1 MTNSQQTDDFRQL
14 ITEHAQ
20 LIRLCAAGLCQL
32 IALVL
37 VLTAPSGYLYGGQRA
52 VVILLMI
59 AAPVL
64 GAWSLYAYL
73 PPAKPSQPV
82 AHERTPR

>member
-1 MTNSQQTDDFRQL
+1 MTNTQQTDDFKQL
-14 ITEHAQ
+14 VTAHAQ

-37 VLTAPSGYLYGGQRA
+37 VLTAPSGYLYGGQRT

-64 GAWSLYAYL
+64 AAWSLYAYL
-73 PPAKPSQPV
+73 LPAEPSQPV
-82 AHERTPR
+82 AHERT